1 MVLLSVMKIAMI
13 GQKGIPAK
21 AGGIERHVEELSTE
35 LAERGHEV
43 LVFCRSWYVWPVR
56 DHKGV
61 RCIKT
66 MSIPTK
72 HLDAIT
78 HTFTAIIRAT
88 IEKVD
93 VFHIHGVGPSLLC
106 WLPKLIRPSAKVIVT
121 FHCIDRHHQKWNF
134 FARTMLYIG
143 ERMACKIPDATVAV
157 SKTLEAY
164 CRMSYSI
171 NTKYIP
177 NGTQV
182 PMTDSDTNLLKPFGL
197 KSGKYLMLC
206 SRLVKHKGAHV
217 FIEAWKKLM
226 KQRPDLAKG
235 MKIAIVGGSAFTDNY
250 VKELQVQ
257 ASKVKGVV
265 LTGVQT
271 GETLH
276 ALFANSYA
284 TVHPSESEGLPIA
297 VLEAMS
303 YGKCVL
309 SSDIPENLELTKD
322 HGLTFRVGNV
332 DDLTEKMIMMLEQPK
347 LVKAVG
353 SESRLHIAKNYDW
366 KDIAETTEYLYELV
380 QLETEVSK
388 VHV

>member
-1 MVLLSVMKIAMI
+1 MVLFPVMKIAMI
-13 GQKGIPAK
+13 GQKGLPAK
-21 AGGIERHVEELSTE
+21 AGGIERHVEELSVE
-35 LAERGHEV
+35 LAGRGHEV
-43 LVFCRSWYVWPVR
+43 LAFCRSWYTWPVR
-56 DHKGV
+56 DYKGI

-66 MSIPTK
+66 FSVPTK

-78 HTFTAIIRAT
+78 NTFTSIVRAAR
-88 IEKVD
+88 EDVD
-93 VFHIHGVGPSLLC
+93 VFHIHGVGPALLS
-106 WLPKLIRPSAKVIVT
+106 WLPKLLRPSAKVIVT
-121 FHCIDRHHQKWNF
+121 FHCIDRHHQKWNLL
-134 FARTMLYIG
+134 ARIMLYLG
-143 ERMACKIPDATVAV
+143 ERVACRMPDATIAV

-164 CRMSYSI
+164 CRMSYSV

-182 PMTDSDTNLLKPFGL
+182 PMTDADKNLLKPFGL
-197 KSGKYLMLC
+197 KQGKYLMMC

-217 FIEAWKKLM
+217 FIEAWKKLK

-235 MKIAIVGGSAFTDNY
+235 MKIAIVGGSAFTDDY
-250 VKELQVQ
+250 VKELQTQ
-257 ASKVKGVV
+257 ASKVPGVV
-265 LTGVQT
+265 LTGTQT

-276 ALFANSYA
+276 SLFSNSYA
-284 TVHPSESEGLPIA
+284 AVHPSESEGLPIA

-322 HGLTFRVGNV
+322 HGLTFKVGNV
-332 DDLTEKMIMMLEQPK
+332 NDLTKKMIMMLDEPK

-353 SESRLHIAKNYDW
+353 KESRLHIAKHYDW

-380 QLETEVSK
+380 QLETELSKAVS
-388 VHV
+388 